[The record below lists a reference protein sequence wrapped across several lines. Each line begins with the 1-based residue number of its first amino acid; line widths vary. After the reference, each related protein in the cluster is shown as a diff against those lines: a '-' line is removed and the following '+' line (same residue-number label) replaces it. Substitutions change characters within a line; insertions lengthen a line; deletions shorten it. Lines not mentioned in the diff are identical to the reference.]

1 VSTAE
6 REVPMTSAIFG
17 HRLPIT
23 EEEFLALGETAD
35 RIELFDW
42 NLYVTPAPTPR
53 HQYISSEMMMA
64 LRPAARKAGLIV
76 HEAVNVR
83 LRQGRIPI
91 PDLTITDVI
100 DFDDPVIDAGSVK
113 LVCEIVP
120 PSNAAADKVLK
131 MHYYAA
137 AGIPWY
143 LLVEQDTGA
152 LHLYELVGDKHTEH
166 SVTRPGQV
174 LHLTAPVDATI
185 APEELLP
192 PH

>member
-1 VSTAE
+1 
-6 REVPMTSAIFG
+6 MTSAIFG

-100 DFDDPVIDAGSVK
+100 DFDDPVIDAGSVT

-120 PSNAAADKVLK
+120 PSNASADKVLK
-131 MHYYAA
+131 MHYYAD

-143 LLVEQDTGA
+143 LLIDTKARA
-152 LHLYELVGDKHTEH
+152 LRLYHLEGNRYLEETACEDGEPLKLTE
-166 SVTRPGQV
+166 
-174 LHLTAPVDATI
+174 PVVATI
-185 APEELLP
+185 DLTRVLP
-192 PH
+192 SI